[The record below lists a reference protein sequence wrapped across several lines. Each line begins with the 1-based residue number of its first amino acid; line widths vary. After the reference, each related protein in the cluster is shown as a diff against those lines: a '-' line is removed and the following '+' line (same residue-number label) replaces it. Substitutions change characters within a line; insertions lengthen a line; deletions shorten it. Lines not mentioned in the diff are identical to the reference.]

1 MELLK
6 SSNGMGIWKYNKYLL
21 LNTESQKLSETTS
34 IVRFAIIDIKP
45 CKDLRELAADA
56 DCRCDAA
63 AEKGRKRSAVG
74 NLAWMKLKV

>member
-45 CKDLRELAADA
+45 CKDLRELLRMPTADSMPPL
-56 DCRCDAA
+56 
-63 AEKGRKRSAVG
+63 RKEGSGVRWEIWPG
-74 NLAWMKLKV
+74 